1 MNYGK
6 KVVLIALLCVG
17 SYANA
22 QEKEVEKTLFNNVQ
36 IFDGKELLTKNGAVR
51 IADNIIVEVSTAPLK
66 AAKGETEIDG
76 QGKFLMPGLI
86 DTHVHLAWNL
96 SPGQTSFVAPEYL
109 AALALVE
116 AKATLMRGFTSVRDT
131 GGPARGVK
139 MAIDQGFFMGPR
151 IWYSGAAIGM
161 TAGHSDMRPI
171 STRPRQMGGDPWTDG
186 ESSGIT
192 VFADGVPEVLT
203 ASRMQMKR
211 GVSFLKMFTT
221 GAVSGLYDPLDISE
235 YSFEEIKAAA
245 DEAKRWNTYLAVH
258 SYNDKGTQAA
268 LNAGA
273 MSIEHAT
280 LITEETAK
288 LIAEKGAF
296 LSTQTGIYLEDAPA
310 DWSADQKAKQQAA
323 KDGLDNLFRL
333 AKKHKIK
340 MSLGTDLVGDMEI
353 KKQQAFEL
361 TNRLKWFTPSE
372 ILSQATANNA
382 ELLYMSGPR
391 SPYQG
396 KLGVI
401 EKGAFADLLLI
412 DGNPL
417 DNMKLFNEP
426 EKNLLIIM
434 KDGKIAKNVLK

>member
-1 MNYGK
+1 MNHLK
-6 KVVLIALLCVG
+6 SALLIVLLLVSTIG
-17 SYANA
+17 VA
-22 QEKEVEKTLFNNVQ
+22 QDKPIEKILITNVQ
-36 IFDGKELLTKNGAVR
+36 IFDGKEVITSNGAVR
-51 IADNIIVEVSTAPLK
+51 IEGNLITEVSKKPLEVTD
-66 AAKGETEIDG
+66 GETEIDG

-96 SPGQTSFVAPEYL
+96 SPAQTSFVAPEYL

-116 AKATLMRGFTSVRDT
+116 ARATLMRGFTSVRDT

-139 MAIDQGFFMGPR
+139 MAIDQHLFDGPR
-151 IWYSGAAIGM
+151 IWYAGAAIGM
-161 TAGHSDMRPI
+161 TGGHSDMRPVDA
-171 STRPRQMGGDPWTDG
+171 RPRQMGGEPWTDG
-186 ESSGIT
+186 ERSGIT
-192 VFADGVPEVLT
+192 VYADGVPEVLT
-203 ASRMQMKR
+203 AARMQMRR
-211 GVSFLKMFTT
+211 GASFLKMFTT

-235 YSFEEIKAAA
+235 YSFDEIKAAA

-323 KDGLDNLFRL
+323 KEGLDNLFKL
-333 AKKHKIK
+333 AKKYKIK
-340 MSLGTDLVGDMEI
+340 MSLGTDLVGDMKI
-353 KKQQAFEL
+353 KKQQSYEL
-361 TNRLKWFTPSE
+361 SNRLKWFTEKE

-396 KLGVI
+396 TIGVI
-401 EKGAFADLLLI
+401 EEGAFADLLLI
-412 DGNPL
+412 DGDPTKDL
-417 DNMKLFNEP
+417 TLFHNP
-426 EKNLLIIM
+426 EKNLLMIM
-434 KDGKIAKNVLK
+434 KDGRIAKNSLK

>member
-1 MNYGK
+1 MRHIK
-6 KVVLIALLCVG
+6 LIFTLVLIFTV
-17 SYANA
+17 SHIQA
-22 QEKEVEKTLFNNVQ
+22 QDKSVEKTLINNVQ
-36 IFDGKELLTKNGAVR
+36 IFDGTDIITSNGAVR
-51 IADNIIVEVSTAPLK
+51 IEGNLIKEVSKIPLEANSDEK
-66 AAKGETEIDG
+66 EIDG

-86 DTHVHLAWNL
+86 DTHIHLAWNL

-139 MAIDQGFFMGPR
+139 MAIDQGFFVGPR

-171 STRPRQMGGDPWTDG
+171 STRPRQMGGESWTDG

-203 ASRMQMKR
+203 ATRMQMRR
-211 GVSFLKMFTT
+211 GAHFIKMFTT

-235 YSFEEIKAAA
+235 YSFDEIKAAA

-323 KDGLDNLFRL
+323 KEGLDNLFKL
-333 AKKHKIK
+333 AKKYKIK

-361 TNRLKWFTPSE
+361 TNRLKWFTPTE
-372 ILSQATANNA
+372 ILQQATSNNA

-391 SPYQG
+391 NPYPG

-401 EKGAFADLLLI
+401 EVGAYADLLLI
-412 DGNPL
+412 DGSPV
-417 DNMKLFNEP
+417 DNMKLFNAP
-426 EKNLLIIM
+426 EKNLLVIM
-434 KDGKIAKNVLK
+434 KDGKIAKNTLK